1 MTRCDY
7 FMQMADNFAPIAVE
21 LAFQRMYAGIRFF
34 DKHTLRPEYNPG
46 HVRLALDIVKAL
58 RPHEALCGD
67 EEKLLS
73 RLDPRTFKS
82 TENQIV
88 KSVGQALL

>member
-1 MTRCDY
+1 MTP
-7 FMQMADNFAPIAVE
+7 FIELADRFAPAAIE
-21 LAFQRMYAGIRFF
+21 LAFQRMYTRVRFF

-58 RPHEALCGD
+58 RLHELLSGD

-73 RLDPRTFKS
+73 NLDPRAFK
-82 TENQIV
+82 
-88 KSVGQALL
+88 ALN